1 MSSEQFTPTR
11 GLRQG
16 DPLSPY
22 LFLLCTE
29 GLTSLL
35 SHAEWSDELKGVQ
48 VCRDAPTISNLLFA
62 DDSLILMH
70 ATSGNANCLRRILS
84 DYCKA
89 SGQLVS
95 EDKSSIFFSP
105 STEPE
110 VREEVC
116 TILNIMT
123 EAPTDKYLGLPAIV
137 GADRSD
143 NFRFLID
150 RVLKRLLGWKE
161 KNLSTGGKEMLL
173 KAIAQAIPSYAM
185 SVFKIPKQICKGIT
199 DGMSQYWWGD
209 DADQRRM
216 HWLAWWKMCIPE
228 KFGGMGFR
236 DIHCFNLAL
245 LAKQAWRLIENPDS
259 LYATVLRARYFP
271 SGDLLNAELKKGSSF
286 TWQSIWAGISTLKRG
301 HIWRVGDGT
310 NIDIWKDEWIP
321 NSASRKVIT
330 RRGQNIFSR
339 VSDLIDPITNH
350 WDVDLV
356 RQTFWQVD
364 VQRILAIPLSSS
376 GMQDFVAW
384 NLTRTNT
391 FSVRSAYY
399 AEWEGQYGQRL
410 NRGYQAFGIKPH
422 PIWDKIWGLKVPA
435 KVKIFF

>member
-1 MSSEQFTPTR
+1 MIIVCVRTVRYRVRFNSEESEQFTPTR

-35 SHAEWSDELKGVQ
+35 SHAEWSGELKGVQ

-105 STEPE
+105 STKPE

-116 TILNIMT
+116 TILNIMP
-123 EAPTDKYLGLPAIV
+123 EALTDKYLGLPAIV

-143 NFRFLID
+143 NFQFLID

-161 KNLSTGGKEMLL
+161 KNLSTGGKEVLL
-173 KAIAQAIPSYAM
+173 KAIAQTIPSYAM

-199 DGMSQYWWGD
+199 DSMSQYWWGD

-216 HWLAWWKMCIPE
+216 HWLA
-228 KFGGMGFR
+228 
-236 DIHCFNLAL
+236 
-245 LAKQAWRLIENPDS
+245 
-259 LYATVLRARYFP
+259 
-271 SGDLLNAELKKGSSF
+271 
-286 TWQSIWAGISTLKRG
+286 
-301 HIWRVGDGT
+301 
-310 NIDIWKDEWIP
+310 
-321 NSASRKVIT
+321 
-330 RRGQNIFSR
+330 
-339 VSDLIDPITNH
+339 
-350 WDVDLV
+350 
-356 RQTFWQVD
+356 
-364 VQRILAIPLSSS
+364 
-376 GMQDFVAW
+376 
-384 NLTRTNT
+384 
-391 FSVRSAYY
+391 
-399 AEWEGQYGQRL
+399 
-410 NRGYQAFGIKPH
+410 
-422 PIWDKIWGLKVPA
+422 
-435 KVKIFF
+435 